1 MNLSYNNFE
10 GSVSYTI
17 SKMDVLQLTMINQYG
32 IAVNMKVKMERNSAL
47 VNEE

>member
-1 MNLSYNNFE
+1 
-10 GSVSYTI
+10 
-17 SKMDVLQLTMINQYG
+17 MINQYG